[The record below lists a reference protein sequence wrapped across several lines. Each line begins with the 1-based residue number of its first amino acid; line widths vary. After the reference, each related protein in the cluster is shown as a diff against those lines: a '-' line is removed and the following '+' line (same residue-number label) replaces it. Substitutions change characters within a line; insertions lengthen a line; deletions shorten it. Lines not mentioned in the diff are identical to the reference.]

1 MKTYR
6 TLLFDIDN
14 TLLDFNAA
22 EEQALQLLFA
32 NHDIPLTEES
42 KKRYSLI
49 NKGLWT
55 AFEENKISREQVV
68 NTRFSILCK
77 EYGIEKDG
85 KLLEAEYRTYLNN
98 GHQLIDG
105 AIEVIKNLS
114 GYYELYVVTNGV
126 SATQYKR
133 LQDSRLYPYFKE
145 VFVSEDTGFQ
155 KPMKEYFDYVF
166 SRIKELS
173 LHETLIVG
181 DSLSADI
188 QGGQLAG
195 IDTCWF
201 NPQKKKNDTNWKPTY
216 EIGRL
221 QELYNLL
228 NVNNEAA
235 SVQV

>member
-49 NKGLWT
+49 NKGLWI

-85 KLLEAEYRTYLNN
+85 QLLEAEYRTYLNN

-114 GYYELYVVTNGV
+114 CHYELYVVTNGV

-133 LQDSRLYPYFKE
+133 LQDSGLSPYFKE

-173 LHETLIVG
+173 VHETLIVG

-188 QGGQLAG
+188 QGGELAG

-201 NPQKKKNDTNWKPTY
+201 NPQENKNDTKWNSTY
-216 EIGRL
+216 EIRRL
-221 QELYNLL
+221 QELYDLL
-228 NVNNEAA
+228 NVNNEVT

>member
-49 NKGLWT
+49 NQGLWT

-68 NTRFSILCK
+68 NTRFSTLCK

-114 GYYELYVVTNGV
+114 CHYELYVVTNGV

-133 LQDSRLYPYFKE
+133 LQDSGLYPYFKE

-173 LHETLIVG
+173 VHETLIVG

-201 NPQKKKNDTNWKPTY
+201 NPQEKKNDTNWNSTY

-221 QELYNLL
+221 QELYDLL
-228 NVNNEAA
+228 NVNNEVA

>member
-1 MKTYR
+1 MKAYR

-22 EEQALQLLFA
+22 EEQALQLLFT
-32 NHDIPLTEES
+32 NHDIPLTDES
-42 KKRYSLI
+42 KESYSLI
-49 NKGLWT
+49 NQRLWS

-77 EYGIEKDG
+77 QYGVEKDG

-114 GYYELYVVTNGV
+114 RHYDLYVVTNGV
-126 SATQYKR
+126 SVTQYKR
-133 LQDSRLYPYFKE
+133 LQDSGLYPYFKE

-166 SRIKELS
+166 FRIKELS
-173 LHETLIVG
+173 VHETLIIG

-188 QGGQLAG
+188 QGGHLAG

-201 NPQKKKNDTNWKPTY
+201 NPQLKINDTNWISTY
-216 EIGRL
+216 EIQRL

-228 NVNNEAA
+228 NVKNEAI